1 MTEQQVDDTNEHYVI
16 NVNNP
21 STIEE
26 ITKYEEETRI
36 LEAQII
42 ERQEIARKMRKKYE
56 ESKMS
61 EQPPNKFCTVEYAL
75 AMLKNECWCKTI
87 CKCKIC
93 SVAQKV
99 AEKCDESLKKNLCI
113 NCEMRLVTAH

>member
-1 MTEQQVDDTNEHYVI
+1 MTEQQGNI
-16 NVNNP
+16 
-21 STIEE
+21 TIEE
-26 ITKYEEETRI
+26 ILKYEEETRI
-36 LEAQII
+36 LQAQIL

-56 ESKMS
+56 ESQLF
-61 EQPPNKFCTVEYAL
+61 EQPPNKFCSVEYAL
-75 AMLKNECWCKTI
+75 AMLKDECWCKSV
-87 CKCKIC
+87 CKCETC